1 MRKHRSTPDRPAL
14 GGVRVR
20 DVPALGLHSDQAPPV
35 APLGVQDVAGD
46 KSEEQVEDGDD
57 CAELSGLVLGQACE
71 IIPRIV
77 DGKNDDIEEDT
88 DNVDTETEEDWFLT
102 LRNSHAPH

>member
-20 DVPALGLHSDQAPPV
+20 DVPALGLHGDQAPPV
-35 APLGVQDVAGD
+35 APLSVQDVAGD

-57 CAELSGLVLGQACE
+57 CAELSGLVLGQA
-71 IIPRIV
+71 RIV